1 VYDRI
6 SIVFVKFARDLVEVE
21 TSFEPWKWISN
32 KYIYTYCPILLIS
45 GKSVNTK
52 ETLANFLENTF
63 KNESVGERT
72 D

>member
-1 VYDRI
+1 MKNGV
-6 SIVFVKFARDLVEVE
+6 V
-21 TSFEPWKWISN
+21 TSK
-32 KYIYTYCPILLIS
+32 YTYCPILVNP

-52 ETLANFLENTF
+52 ETLAKSLENTF